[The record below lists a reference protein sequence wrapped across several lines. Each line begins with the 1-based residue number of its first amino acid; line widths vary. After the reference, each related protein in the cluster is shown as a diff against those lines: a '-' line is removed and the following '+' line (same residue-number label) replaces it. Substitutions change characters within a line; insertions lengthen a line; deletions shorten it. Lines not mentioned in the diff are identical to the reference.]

1 MFKKIMHDAYL
12 KHLEI
17 GSGGLAKLGSA
28 LAQIYGKVKKKPS
41 RQAAR
46 STEGVEHWRA
56 GRTEFIY
63 NTAPGMSFLLHWYN
77 ITTGCWFQT
86 FFIFHNIW
94 DNPSH

>member
-86 FFIFHNIW
+86 FFIFHNIC
-94 DNPSH
+94 PSH